1 MFCEKCVF
9 TNFRNLENVEVTFSD
24 GINVLWGKNAQGKSN
39 ILEGVY
45 YFARGRSFR
54 GAKDREMIMF
64 GRDFAKLEMT
74 CRNGGAEYA
83 TPLEIVIPAD
93 TSERKKVYRN
103 KAKLSGMT
111 ELVGNFRAVL
121 FCPSHLYLVSGA
133 PKARRQ
139 FLDIAI
145 SQLSERYMRCLADY
159 GKVLIHRNALL
170 KASAKGEKFP
180 AVLWETLAEQMSKS
194 GAVIASYRYEYMS
207 LLSEKMDGIFSEMT
221 NGTEKPKLTY
231 VTHAIESNS
240 AAECENSDLDFAPC
254 EPVPARGEIDAK
266 KNPSF
271 GENSVSC
278 DALFNALTSDIEK
291 EIRYGTTLKGIH
303 KDDIKIK
310 LNGASAKL
318 YASQGQMR
326 SLALAM
332 KLAEGELSY
341 AVGGEKPVMLLD
353 DVLSELDGDRRA
365 FVLGALSDRQ
375 IIVTSCEPSPFDGV
389 AGKIE
394 LLNVEDGKVGRIC
407 R

>member
-1 MFCEKCVF
+1 MLCEKCVF
-9 TNFRNLENVEVTFSD
+9 TDFRNLENVEVPFSD

-39 ILEGVY
+39 ILEGIY

-64 GRDFAKLEMT
+64 GHDFARLEMT
-74 CRNGGAEYA
+74 CRRSGAEYA
-83 TPLEIVIPAD
+83 MPLEIVIPAD

-180 AVLWETLAEQMSKS
+180 VALWETLAEQMSKS

-207 LLSEKMDGIFSEMT
+207 LLSEKMDGIFSKMT
-221 NGTEKPKLTY
+221 KGAEKPQLTY
-231 VTHAIESNS
+231 VTHTVGGETDTECRESD
-240 AAECENSDLDFAPC
+240 SDFDSD
-254 EPVPARGEIDAK
+254 ETVSARGEIDAK
-266 KNPSF
+266 KNLAF
-271 GENSVSC
+271 GEGSVSH
-278 DALFNALTSDIEK
+278 DALFDALTSDIEK

-310 LNGASAKL
+310 LNGIPAKL

-365 FVLGALSDRQ
+365 FVLGALADRQ

-394 LLNVEDGKVGRIC
+394 LLNVENGKVGRIC